1 MRSKL
6 EKTLNEMS
14 KKVAIS
20 SYSKYFWIHNL
31 IVRTSDHYSITS
43 DYDITIYQHNKIFVC
58 VPNKVPNKKFFVCK
72 SVNEV
77 IQLLKSVSLAK
88 DLHLNPALPI
98 QQEAEIFSCFID
110 ELLSYNLNL
119 RKKQVEFLN
128 NLSKER
134 KEIVT
139 KYLNVCKRALPKE
152 YIKTDITSLCANV
165 NFIKVLKKR
174 IAKYG

>member
-1 MRSKL
+1 
-6 EKTLNEMS
+6 
-14 KKVAIS
+14 
-20 SYSKYFWIHNL
+20 
-31 IVRTSDHYSITS
+31 
-43 DYDITIYQHNKIFVC
+43 
-58 VPNKVPNKKFFVCK
+58 
-72 SVNEV
+72 
-77 IQLLKSVSLAK
+77 VSLAK

-98 QQEAEIFSCFID
+98 QQEAETFSCFID

-128 NLSKER
+128 NLSKEK